1 MVCNWSPDPP
11 RAMDDHMSVPSQ
23 VMTVESDDSEE
34 ETLGNAP
41 QGYELLPQGPA
52 VGLSS
57 EEEEESDSET
67 SGSVAVATAVSSS
80 SQPSEVPSTSDP
92 LARRRSEVEEVD
104 RLYSTPALRP
114 EIAVDCDQVRAAM
127 SGFSLPPSA
136 FPPWAAGVPE
146 TEWSTVLTQHIQR
159 IQAGHNNTHTP
170 HS

>member
-11 RAMDDHMSVPSQ
+11 RDIDDHMFVPSQ
-23 VMTVESDDSEE
+23 VMTVESDDSDE

-41 QGYELLPQGPA
+41 PGYELLPQGPA

-67 SGSVAVATAVSSS
+67 SGSVAVTVSSS
-80 SQPSEVPSTSDP
+80 RQPSEVPSTSDA

-114 EIAVDCDQVRAAM
+114 EIAVDCDEVRAAM

-136 FPPWAAGVPE
+136 FPPWATGVPE
-146 TEWSTVLTQHIQR
+146 AEWATVLTQHIQR
-159 IQAGHNNTHTP
+159 IQSGHNSSDTP